1 MMPFFLTPKTM
12 IPGKF
17 EAHGFIIRGI
27 FVCRPYHGWKL
38 LVPPAGTSPFGQDD
52 LIQGS
57 GMFGSEYQ
65 VKMLEEYDLL
75 TLPED
80 LKKCLERA
88 IRMY

>member
-1 MMPFFLTPKTM
+1 MEYSFAAHIMDGNSSS
-12 IPGKF
+12 PG
-17 EAHGFIIRGI
+17 
-27 FVCRPYHGWKL
+27 
-38 LVPPAGTSPFGQDD
+38 GTSPFGQDD